1 MWAAIR
7 SSWALF
13 IGMIFLMVSNGL
25 LATLLTLR
33 ANDLGFSASG
43 IGLMQSAYPVGSILG
58 CLIAPRLI
66 MGVGHIRIFAALAS
80 VASVSALVHLITYD
94 LWSWGG
100 MRLLS
105 GFCFSG
111 LYIVA
116 ESWLNGRADN
126 DSRGSLLS
134 IYFIIQTGG
143 VTIGQLLLNLSSPA
157 GIFLFILVSI
167 LISLS
172 LVPMLV
178 SASATPSY
186 ELPERI
192 TFFELFRFSP
202 MGLTGSF
209 FNGVSQGALYITLA
223 IYGSIIGLSS
233 GAIGLLI
240 GSMTLG
246 GMLAQFPVGKL
257 SDRVDR
263 RFVIV
268 GAPALTIP
276 VCFYLAKLENPTDN
290 SALLYGLVG
299 LLGALVL
306 PIYSICMAHMNDH
319 LKPGQM
325 VAASGTLVLI
335 FAVGMIFGPT
345 LGSIA
350 IERYGPGG
358 LFYLLSITSA
368 ITVSTALFR
377 LWSGQSRSDHPSK
390 VVAMTV
396 NLTPEAT
403 NLFPEASSPD
413 RDRKKGGR
421 GDEPLPKSGA
431 ADPYESK

>member
-1 MWAAIR
+1 
-7 SSWALF
+7 
-13 IGMIFLMVSNGL
+13 MISNGL

-43 IGLMQSAYPVGSILG
+43 IGLMQSAYPVGSFLG

-66 MGVGHIRIFAALAS
+66 MGVGHIRTFAALAS
-80 VASVSALVHLITYD
+80 VASVAALVHLITYD
-94 LWSWGG
+94 LWSWGA

-126 DSRGSLLS
+126 NTRGSLLS

-143 VTIGQLLLNLSSPA
+143 VTIGQLLLNLSSPE
-157 GIFLFILVSI
+157 GIFLFVLVSI

-172 LVPMLV
+172 LVPMLI
-178 SASATPSY
+178 SASTTPSY

-192 TFFELFRFSP
+192 TFMELFRLSP

-209 FNGVSQGALYITLA
+209 VNGVSQGALYVALA
-223 IYGSIIGLSS
+223 LYASAIGFSS
-233 GAIGLLI
+233 GAVGTLI
-240 GSMTLG
+240 GFMTLG
-246 GMLAQFPVGKL
+246 GMLAQFPMGKL

-268 GAPALTIP
+268 GAPILTLP
-276 VCFYLAKLENPTDN
+276 VCYYLSSLGNPLDN
-290 SALLYGLVG
+290 RALLFGAVSVI
-299 LLGALVL
+299 GALVL
-306 PIYSICMAHMNDH
+306 PLYSICMAHMNDY

-335 FAVGMIFGPT
+335 FAMGMIFGPV
-345 LGSIA
+345 LGSVA
-350 IERYGPGG
+350 VDSYGPEG

-368 ITVSTALFR
+368 VTVSTGLFR
-377 LWSGQSRSDHPSK
+377 LWNGQSRVDNPSAA
-390 VVAMTV
+390 VAMTTNV
-396 NLTPEAT
+396 TPEAA
-403 NLFPEASSPD
+403 NLFPKT
-413 RDRKKGGR
+413 RK
-421 GDEPLPKSGA
+421 
-431 ADPYESK
+431 